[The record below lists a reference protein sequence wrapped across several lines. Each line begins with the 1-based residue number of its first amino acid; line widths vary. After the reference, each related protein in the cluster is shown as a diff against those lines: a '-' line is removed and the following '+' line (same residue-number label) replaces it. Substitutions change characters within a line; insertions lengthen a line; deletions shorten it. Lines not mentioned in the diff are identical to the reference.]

1 MTSAIGIIQ
10 QGKSECDRKMLAELN
25 TLVPKGRREKVD
37 RLLVRSIICLKHRL
51 DMGVWSNQLA
61 NELHKPVRRRFDK
74 RSVFTKQVDDI
85 WAADLVDMSPFFRSK
100 KGYKYL
106 LTVIDVYS
114 KYGWIVPLKTKTGK
128 EVAQSFRK
136 SFRNGHPSRLWTDKG
151 TEFYNR
157 QLKGV
162 QEANDVMLYS
172 TENEEKSSVVE
183 RWNRTMKNMWKYF
196 TEISTQKYIDVL
208 PSMVNK
214 YNSTYHRSIKL
225 TPSDARNYQHVYN
238 ALYGNVRK
246 STSPKFHVGDKVRI
260 TRKKVTFEKGFTPNW
275 TEELFTISSVKATNP
290 TTYTIKDQLG

>member
-1 MTSAIGIIQ
+1 
-10 QGKSECDRKMLAELN
+10 
-25 TLVPKGRREKVD
+25 
-37 RLLVRSIICLKHRL
+37 
-51 DMGVWSNQLA
+51 
-61 NELHKPVRRRFDK
+61 
-74 RSVFTKQVDDI
+74 
-85 WAADLVDMSPFFRSK
+85 MSPFFRSN

-128 EVAQSFRK
+128 EVAQPFRK
-136 SFRNGHPSRLWTDKG
+136 LFRNGHPSRLWTNKG

-157 QLKGV
+157 QLKRV
-162 QEANDVMLYS
+162 LEANDVMLYS

-183 RWNRTMKNMWKYF
+183 RWNRTMKNIMWKYI
-196 TEISTQKYIDVL
+196 TANSTQKYIDVL
-208 PSMVNK
+208 PSMVDN

-225 TPSDARNYQHVYN
+225 TPSDARNPSNYQHVYN

-260 TRKKVTFEKGFTPNW
+260 TRKKGTFEKGFTPNW

-290 TTYTIKDQLG
+290 TTYTIKDHLGEPVRGSFYEQELQLSVQEIFRIERVLRKKKNQVYVKWKGYSNAFNSWIPVADLEA